1 MARDKNPNDVKRSEV
16 DEVFMATA
24 GEVMYRKHK
33 AKTSKH
39 LPEIQRLR
47 KLAQAQEI
55 VDKAN
60 KKGRK

>member
-24 GEVMYRKHK
+24 GELMYRKHK

-39 LPEIQRLR
+39 LHETQRLHN
-47 KLAQAQEI
+47 LAKAQKI
-55 VDKAN
+55 VDRAN
-60 KKGRK
+60 QKGKK